1 MVLIKQLNINGIIL
15 ECLCFDFTVTFTS
28 VFMILGLLVWAKI
41 RKKIY
46 SVPLLCSYVAADKCS
61 TLNNI
66 KIKRPNKNKCF

>member
-28 VFMILGLLVWAKI
+28 VFMILGLLLWAKI
-41 RKKIY
+41 REKIY
-46 SVPLLCSYVAADKCS
+46 SVPLLCSYSADKC

-66 KIKRPNKNKCF
+66 KGLTKTYVF

>member
-41 RKKIY
+41 REKYI
-46 SVPLLCSYVAADKCS
+46 VCPCYVAMQLINVLL
-61 TLNNI
+61 TI
-66 KIKRPNKNKCF
+66 

>member
-46 SVPLLCSYVAADKCS
+46 SVPVLCSYAADQC
-61 TLNNI
+61 TLYNI
-66 KIKRPNKNKCF
+66 KGLTKTYVF

>member
-41 RKKIY
+41 REKIY
-46 SVPLLCSYVAADKCS
+46 TIACPCYVAMQ
-61 TLNNI
+61 LINVLLI
-66 KIKRPNKNKCF
+66 I